1 MSAANANDEYV
12 ANELIV
18 KIADGANYS
27 DIITLRESVNA
38 TVKKTIEQLNLEVW
52 NIQDE
57 LGFIDLIQ
65 SNRNI
70 EYAEPNYIQRVI
82 GMPDDARFD
91 DLWGMHNTG
100 QTGGTTDADID
111 AVEVTGGRLNVNNA
125 LMSNPNFSCSQV
137 TEIPSTECEALVALY
152 NSTDGDNW
160 TNNSGWLETNTPC
173 SWYKV
178 TCSSGHVSEIDLGWN
193 GYSNNLTGS
202 IPSKLGNLS
211 NLQTLSLSSNSLTG
225 SIPSELGNLSN
236 LGYLNLGS
244 NSLTGSIPSE
254 LGNLSKLTT
263 LKLYR
268 NDLTGSIP
276 SELSNLS
283 NLQYLSLSSNSLTGS
298 IPSELS
304 NLSNLQTLS
313 LSFNSL
319 TGSIPSELGNLSN
332 LQTLGLSSNSL
343 TGSILSELGNLSNL
357 QYLSL
362 TSNSLTGSIPSELSN
377 LSNLQYLSLSS
388 NSLTGS
394 IPSELSNLSNLQTL
408 SLSFNSLTGSIP
420 SELGNLNNLERLDL
434 CDSSLTGSIPS
445 ELGNLS
451 NLERLD
457 LCDSSLTGSIPSEL
471 GNLSNLQTLGLSSN
485 SLTGSIPSEL
495 GNLSNLRALSLY
507 NNKLTGSIPSELGNL
522 SNLLSLSLWSNSLTG
537 SIPNELG
544 NLSNLG
550 YLYLHNNKLTGSIP
564 SELGNLSNLT
574 QLWLY
579 SNSLTGSIPSE
590 LGNLSNLWEIFL
602 SYNSLTGSIPSELG
616 NLTNLKY
623 LFLNSNQLCGEI
635 PVELKNLSKIPLPD
649 QYGDKLQLD
658 NNHLTATDS
667 ELIAWLDSHNP
678 GWETTQTP
686 CPQQC
691 KLQLTSATYSVAE
704 DGRQKTITVTRTN
717 SSDGA
722 VSVEYATSD
731 ETATN
736 PDDYTQSTGTLYWSD
751 GDTNDKTF
759 PVEIIDDSQ
768 QENDETLIVSLGNPT
783 GGAQLG
789 TPDTAAVTITDNDSF
804 SCKKVTEIP
813 KKECNALVALYGS
826 TDGENWVDNTG
837 WKMTNTPCNWYG
849 VTCKKGSVRKLE
861 LSNNNLKGVISKK
874 FFKLKKLKVLFLNNN
889 QLSGKLSNS
898 MMKLKK
904 LTELDLN
911 VNCLKTKVSKKLK
924 KWLDELNP
932 GWDETQTGCLY

>member
-70 EYAEPNYIQRVI
+70 EYAEPNYIQRAI

-100 QTGGTTDADID
+100 QSGGTTDADID

-202 IPSKLGNLS
+202 IPSELGNLS
-211 NLQTLSLSSNSLTG
+211 NLRALSLWGNSLTGSIPSELGNLSYLWHLNLGGNSLTG

-236 LGYLNLGS
+236 LWHLNLGG

-254 LGNLSKLTT
+254 LGNLSNLVY
-263 LKLYR
+263 LYLY
-268 NDLTGSIP
+268 NNKLTGSIP
-276 SELSNLS
+276 SELGNLS

-313 LSFNSL
+313 LSSNSLTGSIPSELGNLSKLERLYLYNNDLTGSIPSELGNLSNLKYLYLYRNLLTGSIPSELGNLSKLERLFLHSNSL

-332 LQTLGLSSNSL
+332 LQFLLL
-343 TGSILSELGNLSNL
+343 
-357 QYLSL
+357 Y
-362 TSNSLTGSIPSELSN
+362 
-377 LSNLQYLSLSS
+377 
-388 NSLTGS
+388 
-394 IPSELSNLSNLQTL
+394 
-408 SLSFNSLTGSIP
+408 FNSLTGSIP
-420 SELGNLNNLERLDL
+420 SELD
-434 CDSSLTGSIPS
+434 
-445 ELGNLS
+445 NLS
-451 NLERLD
+451 NL
-457 LCDSSLTGSIPSEL
+457 TGL
-471 GNLSNLQTLGLSSN
+471 YLFNNKF
-485 SLTGSIPSEL
+485 TGSIPSEL
-495 GNLSNLRALSLY
+495 GNLSNLRALSLWG
-507 NNKLTGSIPSELGNL
+507 NSLTGSIPSELGNL
-522 SNLLSLSLWSNSLTG
+522 SYLWHL
-537 SIPNELG
+537 
-544 NLSNLG
+544 NLG
-550 YLYLHNNKLTGSIP
+550 G
-564 SELGNLSNLT
+564 
-574 QLWLY
+574 
-579 SNSLTGSIPSE
+579 NSLTGSIPSE
-590 LGNLSNLWEIFL
+590 LGNLSNLNRL
-602 SYNSLTGSIPSELG
+602 
-616 NLTNLKY
+616 Y
-623 LFLNSNQLCGEI
+623 LDSNQLCGEI
-635 PVELKNLSKIPLPD
+635 PVELKNLSNIPSPD
-649 QYGDKLQLD
+649 DCDYYSCLELD

-667 ELIAWLDSHNP
+667 ELIAWLDTYNP
-678 GWETTQTP
+678 GWDETQTP

-691 KLQLTSATYSVAE
+691 KLQLTSATYTITE
-704 DGRQKTITVTRTN
+704 DGGQATITVTRTD

-751 GDTNDKTF
+751 SDTNDKTF

-768 QENDETLIVSLGNPT
+768 QENDETFIVSLGNPT

-849 VTCKKGSVRKLE
+849 VTCKKGSVGKLE

-932 GWDETQTGCLY
+932 GWDETQTNCLY

>member
-1 MSAANANDEYV
+1 MLKKLVLYLSLFGLMSAANANDEYV

-70 EYAEPNYIQRVI
+70 EYAEPNYIQRAI

-100 QTGGTTDADID
+100 QSGGTTDADID

-202 IPSKLGNLS
+202 IPSELGNLS
-211 NLQTLSLSSNSLTG
+211 NLRALSLWGNSLTGSIPSELGNLSYLWHLNLGGNSLTG

-236 LGYLNLGS
+236 LN
-244 NSLTGSIPSE
+244 
-254 LGNLSKLTT
+254 
-263 LKLYR
+263 R
-268 NDLTGSIP
+268 
-276 SELSNLS
+276 
-283 NLQYLSLSSNSLTGS
+283 
-298 IPSELS
+298 
-304 NLSNLQTLS
+304 
-313 LSFNSL
+313 
-319 TGSIPSELGNLSN
+319 
-332 LQTLGLSSNSL
+332 
-343 TGSILSELGNLSNL
+343 
-357 QYLSL
+357 
-362 TSNSLTGSIPSELSN
+362 
-377 LSNLQYLSLSS
+377 
-388 NSLTGS
+388 
-394 IPSELSNLSNLQTL
+394 
-408 SLSFNSLTGSIP
+408 
-420 SELGNLNNLERLDL
+420 
-434 CDSSLTGSIPS
+434 
-445 ELGNLS
+445 
-451 NLERLD
+451 
-457 LCDSSLTGSIPSEL
+457 
-471 GNLSNLQTLGLSSN
+471 
-485 SLTGSIPSEL
+485 
-495 GNLSNLRALSLY
+495 
-507 NNKLTGSIPSELGNL
+507 
-522 SNLLSLSLWSNSLTG
+522 
-537 SIPNELG
+537 
-544 NLSNLG
+544 
-550 YLYLHNNKLTGSIP
+550 LYLD
-564 SELGNLSNLT
+564 
-574 QLWLY
+574 
-579 SNSLTGSIPSE
+579 
-590 LGNLSNLWEIFL
+590 
-602 SYNSLTGSIPSELG
+602 
-616 NLTNLKY
+616 
-623 LFLNSNQLCGEI
+623 SNQLCGEI
-635 PVELKNLSKIPLPD
+635 PVELKNLSNIPSPD
-649 QYGDKLQLD
+649 DCDYYSCLELD

-667 ELIAWLDSHNP
+667 ELIAWLDTYNP
-678 GWETTQTP
+678 GWDETQTP

-691 KLQLTSATYSVAE
+691 KLQLTSATYTITE
-704 DGRQKTITVTRTN
+704 DGGQATITVTRTD

-751 GDTNDKTF
+751 SDTNDKTF

-768 QENDETLIVSLGNPT
+768 QENDETFIVSLGNPT

-849 VTCKKGSVRKLE
+849 VTCKKGSVGKLE

-932 GWDETQTGCLY
+932 GWDETQTNCLY